1 MEFCVDATGFF
12 FAALGAGLS
21 HFSASESAA
30 TVLLPKQANID
41 SAKIEPSKPWICKRL
56 TKLL

>member
-21 HFSASESAA
+21 HFSASEPAA
-30 TVLLPKQANID
+30 AVLPLKQANVS
-41 SAKIEPSKPWICKRL
+41 SAKTEPIKP
-56 TKLL
+56 